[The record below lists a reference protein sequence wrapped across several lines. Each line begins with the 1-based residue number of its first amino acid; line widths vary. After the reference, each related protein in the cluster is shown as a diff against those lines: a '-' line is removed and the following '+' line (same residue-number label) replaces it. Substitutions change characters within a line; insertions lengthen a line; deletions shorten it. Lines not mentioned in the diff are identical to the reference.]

1 MATYELT
8 PWLKIKKGA
17 IRVYRIQL
25 YDIRN
30 HPQLI
35 NVSMTDKANQ
45 FYNDLYI
52 LIDGNHFHF
61 DTEAA
66 SALLTLA
73 KYIIEKLEE
82 KYE

>member
-1 MATYELT
+1 M
-8 PWLKIKKGA
+8 
-17 IRVYRIQL
+17 YRIQL

-30 HPQLI
+30 RPQLVNI
-35 NVSMTDKANQ
+35 SMTDNTNQ

-61 DTEAA
+61 DVEATN
-66 SALLTLA
+66 ALLALA
-73 KYIIEKLEE
+73 KYIIEKLGD